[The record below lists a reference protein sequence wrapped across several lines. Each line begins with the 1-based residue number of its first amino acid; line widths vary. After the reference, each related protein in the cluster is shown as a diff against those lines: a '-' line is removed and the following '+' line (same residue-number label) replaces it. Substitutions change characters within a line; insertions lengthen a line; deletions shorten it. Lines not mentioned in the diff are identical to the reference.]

1 MRGFYRSEL
10 FHGDENL
17 VVQHQADNGC
27 EAHTHDFFEF
37 VLMAKGEAVHIVDGK
52 SYRTRPGSVIFIN
65 FGQTHEIKSD
75 GSEYYNVLISP
86 DYIGSGLYR
95 ETAAVRELFSFVYG
109 RGDGDQCVNFTG
121 ADVTRAITLVG
132 ELCRET
138 TEKRESWEAAS
149 SDLLH
154 LFLIMLLRHVRSEK
168 NTVLPAKIDEI
179 LGWLRDHYAENPS
192 LSEVSE
198 RFYYNDSYFSRM
210 FKRFTGEGFN
220 AYVNSLKIGEA
231 TELLE
236 NTSLSIEEIAENV
249 GFADVKTFYA
259 QFRKITGTT
268 PGAFRP
274 KK

>member
-37 VLMAKGEAVHIVDGK
+37 VLTAKGEAVHIVDGK

-168 NTVLPAKIDEI
+168 NAVLPAKIDEI

-210 FKRFTGEGFN
+210 FKQFTGEGFN

>member
-168 NTVLPAKIDEI
+168 NAVLPAKIDGI
-179 LGWLRDHYAENPS
+179 LGWLREHYAENPS

>member
-168 NTVLPAKIDEI
+168 NAVLPAKIDEI